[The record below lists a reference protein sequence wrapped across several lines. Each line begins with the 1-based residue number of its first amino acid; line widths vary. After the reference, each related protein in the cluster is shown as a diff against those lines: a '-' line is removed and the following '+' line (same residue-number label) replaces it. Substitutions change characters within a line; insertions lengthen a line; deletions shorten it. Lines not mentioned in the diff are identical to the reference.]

1 MEGAVKTCRLVRR
14 LSALILL
21 AALFLP
27 LSRCSEQTGGGTPE
41 AGAADA
47 AGPAQTQEQAQTQAQ
62 APKIAASYKYYY
74 AWTDF
79 DASEP
84 WSWLIFVVF
93 LWPLPF
99 LAHELL
105 TRGRAV
111 PPWVSAIQLPLGAGS
126 ITLMYYRTFLHELW
140 IGGYLAYI
148 GLGAY
153 LLALAA
159 EIVLG
164 ILRQARPRPSARPP
178 SARPPAAGP
187 YAGS

>member
-1 MEGAVKTCRLVRR
+1 VKTCRLVRR

-27 LSRCSEQTGGGTPE
+27 LSRCSDQTGVGTPE

-47 AGPAQTQEQAQTQAQ
+47 AGPVQ
-62 APKIAASYKYYY
+62 APVQAPGSAASYTYYY

-105 TRGRAV
+105 ARGRAV
-111 PPWVSAIQLPLGAGS
+111 PPWLSAIQLPLGAGS
-126 ITLMYYRTFLHELW
+126 ITLVYYRTFLHELW

-148 GLGAY
+148 GLGAFS
-153 LLALAA
+153 LALAV
-159 EIVLG
+159 EIILG
-164 ILRQARPRPSARPP
+164 ILRQARSRPAARPP
-178 SARPPAAGP
+178 VVRPPAAGP
-187 YAGS
+187 